1 MAGAQEPPGG
11 RLTDH
16 ISLGVLSAAFSRD
29 LIEEVIAA
37 TGKREKRSRL
47 LPAHVMVRY
56 VIGLGLFFGQA
67 YEEVM
72 RQMTGTLQS
81 LGSWDQDWKVP
92 SASAIT
98 QARQRLGAGPLK
110 ELFHRAAVPV
120 AGLGTTGAWLRGR
133 RLMAIDGTSFD
144 VPDTGGNAVAF
155 GKVGSGRGQPAFPK
169 LQVVSLSECGTHA
182 QVAAAMG
189 SCRAGER
196 ELAAQLTGPVEENML
211 ITADAGFYS
220 WQLWDLYAA
229 TGAAL
234 CWRAG
239 AAVTL
244 PLVRRLPDG
253 SYLALIFAPGTTAS
267 RKAALLAAARAGEQI
282 DQDRARIVRA
292 AEYTVPDRGDADSE
306 LICVITTLLDP
317 AELTAAEMAFA
328 YHQRWE
334 HESGL
339 DEIKTHLRA
348 AGGILRSQSPDLVQ
362 QEMWGILLAHYAIR
376 ELMCRAADEGGHDPD
391 RISFIR
397 TVRIVRRQIDDP
409 AAFPPLPPARGQ
421 RGRLRRDAGTAQP
434 AAPDANLPPR
444 RQTGP
449 PQLLPRQTPRRHRH
463 HPPKP
468 PDDQNRR
475 YPGSRFNLTALPL
488 DPSRTKQS
496 GRNPSG
502 RSRTPGLDR

>member
-1 MAGAQEPPGG
+1 VTGAQEPPGG

-29 LIEEVIAA
+29 LIEEVLGV
-37 TGKREKRSRL
+37 TGRREKRSRL

-56 VIGLGLFFGQA
+56 VIALGLFFGQA

-81 LGSWDQDWKVP
+81 LGSWDQGWKVP
-92 SASAIT
+92 STSAIT
-98 QARQRLGAGPLK
+98 QARQRLGAEPLR
-110 ELFHRAAVPV
+110 ELFHRAAVP
-120 AGLGTTGAWLRGR
+120 AADLGTTGAWLRGR

-144 VPDTGGNAVAF
+144 VPDTAANVAAF
-155 GKVGSGRGQPAFPK
+155 GRKGSGPKASAFPK

-189 SCRAGER
+189 SCRTGER
-196 ELAAQLTGPVEENML
+196 ELAARLAGPAEEDML

-220 WQLWDLYAA
+220 WQLWDLYAG

-239 AAVTL
+239 ASVAL
-244 PLVRRLPDG
+244 PLVRRLADG
-253 SYLALIFAPGTTAS
+253 SYLALIFAPDTTAR
-267 RKAALLAAARAGEQI
+267 RKAALLAAARAGEQV
-282 DQDRARIVRA
+282 DADLARIVRA
-292 AEYTVPDRGDADSE
+292 AEYTVPDRGAEDSE

-348 AGGILRSQSPDLVQ
+348 AGGILRSQSPDLVE
-362 QEMWGILLAHYAIR
+362 QEMWGLLLAHYAIR
-376 ELMCRAADEGGHDPD
+376 DLMCRAADQAGHDPD
-391 RISFIR
+391 RVSFLR
-397 TVRIVRRQIDDP
+397 AVRVVRRQIDEP
-409 AAFPPLPPARGQ
+409 AAFPP
-421 RGRLRRDAGTAQP
+421 
-434 AAPDANLPPR
+434 
-444 RQTGP
+444 
-449 PQLLPRQTPRRHRH
+449 
-463 HPPKP
+463 
-468 PDDQNRR
+468 
-475 YPGSRFNLTALPL
+475 
-488 DPSRTKQS
+488 
-496 GRNPSG
+496 
-502 RSRTPGLDR
+502 

>member
-1 MAGAQEPPGG
+1 VAGAQEPLGG

-29 LIEEVIAA
+29 LIEEVIGA

-56 VIGLGLFFGQA
+56 VIALGLFFGQA

-72 RQMTGTLQS
+72 RQMTSTLQS
-81 LGSWDQDWKVP
+81 LGSWDQGWQVP
-92 SASAIT
+92 STSAIT

-144 VPDTGGNAVAF
+144 VPATAANVAAF
-155 GKVGSGRGQPAFPK
+155 HKMGSGAKESAFPK
-169 LQVVSLSECGTHA
+169 LQVVSLAECGTHA
-182 QVAAAMG
+182 QVAAALG
-189 SCRAGER
+189 PCRAGER
-196 ELAAQLTGPVEENML
+196 ELAAQLTGPVEEDML
-211 ITADAGFYS
+211 ITADSGFYS

-239 AAVTL
+239 AAVAL
-244 PLVRRLPDG
+244 PLVRRLADG
-253 SYLALIFAPGTTAS
+253 SYLALIFAPGTAA
-267 RKAALLAAARAGEQI
+267 RRRAALLAAARAGKQI
-282 DQDRARIVRA
+282 DEDQARMVRA
-292 AEYTVPDRGDADSE
+292 AEYTVPGRGAQDSE

-317 AELTAAEMAFA
+317 AQLTAAEMAFA

-339 DEIKTHLRA
+339 DEIKTHLRT
-348 AGGILRSQSPDLVQ
+348 AGGILRSQSPDLVE

-376 ELMCRAADEGGHDPD
+376 ELMCRAADEAGHDPD
-391 RISFIR
+391 RVSFIR
-397 TVRIVRRQIDDP
+397 TVRLVRRQIGEP
-409 AAFPPLPPARGQ
+409 AAFPP
-421 RGRLRRDAGTAQP
+421 
-434 AAPDANLPPR
+434 
-444 RQTGP
+444 
-449 PQLLPRQTPRRHRH
+449 
-463 HPPKP
+463 
-468 PDDQNRR
+468 
-475 YPGSRFNLTALPL
+475 
-488 DPSRTKQS
+488 
-496 GRNPSG
+496 
-502 RSRTPGLDR
+502 

>member
-1 MAGAQEPPGG
+1 VGGAQEPAGG

-56 VIGLGLFFGQA
+56 VIALGLFFGQA

-72 RQMTGTLQS
+72 RQMTGCLLS
-81 LGSWDQDWKVP
+81 LGSWDQEWKVP
-92 SASAIT
+92 STSAIT

-133 RLMAIDGTSFD
+133 RLMALDGTSFD
-144 VPDTGGNAVAF
+144 VPDTAGNAAAF
-155 GKVGSGRGQPAFPK
+155 HKMGSGPKESAFPE

-189 SCRAGER
+189 SCRTGER
-196 ELAAQLTGPVEENML
+196 ELAAQLAGAADQDML
-211 ITADAGFYS
+211 ITADSGFYS
-220 WQLWDLYAA
+220 WQLWDLFAA

-234 CWRAG
+234 CWRIG
-239 AAVTL
+239 ASVIL

-253 SYLALIFAPGTTAS
+253 SYLALIFAPGTPAA
-267 RKAALLAAARAGEQI
+267 RKAALLAAARAGAQVDE
-282 DQDRARIVRA
+282 ARGRLVRA
-292 AEYTVPDRGDADSE
+292 AEYTVPDRGSEDSE
-306 LICVITTLLDP
+306 LICVITTVLDP
-317 AELTAAEMAFA
+317 AGLTAAEMAFA

-339 DEIKTHLRA
+339 DEIKTHLRT
-348 AGGILRSQSPDLVQ
+348 AGGILRSQSPDLVE

-376 ELMCRAADEGGHDPD
+376 ELMCRAADEAGHDPD
-391 RISFIR
+391 RLSFIR
-397 TVRIVRRQIDDP
+397 AVRIVRRQIDDP
-409 AAFPPLPPARGQ
+409 VAFPP
-421 RGRLRRDAGTAQP
+421 
-434 AAPDANLPPR
+434 
-444 RQTGP
+444 
-449 PQLLPRQTPRRHRH
+449 
-463 HPPKP
+463 
-468 PDDQNRR
+468 
-475 YPGSRFNLTALPL
+475 
-488 DPSRTKQS
+488 
-496 GRNPSG
+496 
-502 RSRTPGLDR
+502 

>member
-1 MAGAQEPPGG
+1 MTGAQEPPGG

-29 LIEEVIAA
+29 LIEEVLGV
-37 TGKREKRSRL
+37 TGRREKRSRL

-56 VIGLGLFFGQA
+56 VIALGLFFGQA

-81 LGSWDQDWKVP
+81 LGSWDQGWKVP
-92 SASAIT
+92 STSAIT
-98 QARQRLGAGPLK
+98 QARQRLGAEPLR
-110 ELFHRAAVPV
+110 ELFHRAAVP
-120 AGLGTTGAWLRGR
+120 AADLGTTGAWLRGR

-144 VPDTGGNAVAF
+144 VPDTAANVAAF
-155 GKVGSGRGQPAFPK
+155 GRKGSGPKASAFPK

-189 SCRAGER
+189 SCRTGER
-196 ELAAQLTGPVEENML
+196 ELAARLAGPAEEDML

-220 WQLWDLYAA
+220 WQLWDLYAG

-239 AAVTL
+239 ASVAL
-244 PLVRRLPDG
+244 PLVRRLADG
-253 SYLALIFAPGTTAS
+253 SYLALIFAPDTTAR
-267 RKAALLAAARAGEQI
+267 RKAALLAAARAGEQV
-282 DQDRARIVRA
+282 DADLARIVRA
-292 AEYTVPDRGDADSE
+292 AEYTVPDRGAEDSE

-348 AGGILRSQSPDLVQ
+348 AGGILRSQSPDLVE
-362 QEMWGILLAHYAIR
+362 QEMWGLLLAHYAIR
-376 ELMCRAADEGGHDPD
+376 DLMCRAADQAGHDPD
-391 RISFIR
+391 RVSFLR
-397 TVRIVRRQIDDP
+397 AVRVVRRQIDEP
-409 AAFPPLPPARGQ
+409 AAFPP
-421 RGRLRRDAGTAQP
+421 
-434 AAPDANLPPR
+434 
-444 RQTGP
+444 
-449 PQLLPRQTPRRHRH
+449 
-463 HPPKP
+463 
-468 PDDQNRR
+468 
-475 YPGSRFNLTALPL
+475 
-488 DPSRTKQS
+488 
-496 GRNPSG
+496 
-502 RSRTPGLDR
+502 

>member
-1 MAGAQEPPGG
+1 VTGAQEPPGG

-29 LIEEVIAA
+29 LIEEVLGV
-37 TGKREKRSRL
+37 TGRREKRSRL

-56 VIGLGLFFGQA
+56 VIALGLFFGQA

-81 LGSWDQDWKVP
+81 LGSWDQGWKVP
-92 SASAIT
+92 STSAIT
-98 QARQRLGAGPLK
+98 QARQRLGAEPLR
-110 ELFHRAAVPV
+110 ELFHRAAVP
-120 AGLGTTGAWLRGR
+120 AADLGTTGAWLRGR

-144 VPDTGGNAVAF
+144 VPDTAANVAAF
-155 GKVGSGRGQPAFPK
+155 GRKGSGPKASAFPK

-189 SCRAGER
+189 SCRTGER
-196 ELAAQLTGPVEENML
+196 ELAARLAGPAEEDML

-220 WQLWDLYAA
+220 WQLWDLYAG

-239 AAVTL
+239 ASVAL
-244 PLVRRLPDG
+244 PLVRRLADG
-253 SYLALIFAPGTTAS
+253 SYLALIFAPDTTAR
-267 RKAALLAAARAGEQI
+267 RKAALLAAARAGEQVGA
-282 DQDRARIVRA
+282 DLARIVRA
-292 AEYTVPDRGDADSE
+292 AEYTVPDRGAEDSE

-348 AGGILRSQSPDLVQ
+348 AGGILRSQSPDLVE
-362 QEMWGILLAHYAIR
+362 QEMWGLLLAHYAIR
-376 ELMCRAADEGGHDPD
+376 DLMCRAADQAGHDPD
-391 RISFIR
+391 RVSFLR
-397 TVRIVRRQIDDP
+397 AVRVVRRQIDEP
-409 AAFPPLPPARGQ
+409 AAFPP
-421 RGRLRRDAGTAQP
+421 
-434 AAPDANLPPR
+434 
-444 RQTGP
+444 
-449 PQLLPRQTPRRHRH
+449 
-463 HPPKP
+463 
-468 PDDQNRR
+468 
-475 YPGSRFNLTALPL
+475 
-488 DPSRTKQS
+488 
-496 GRNPSG
+496 
-502 RSRTPGLDR
+502 